1 MQFHQS
7 FILIQV
13 LFSKPFILGN
23 LRDKMIVKTQQSEG
37 CNLTSKSFKNLLTPV
52 DIHNFET
59 ASFSASKLFRPYTG
73 LIFS

>member
-1 MQFHQS
+1 MT
-7 FILIQV
+7 
-13 LFSKPFILGN
+13 
-23 LRDKMIVKTQQSEG
+23 VKIQQSEG